1 MATQVTRLPS
11 PHLESVPELVPPA
24 GRPHMTGEQYRRL
37 AEFRY
42 QMRRF
47 LHFSQE
53 AATSAGLH
61 AKQYQMLQAIA
72 GMPEDMS
79 PTIAAVAA
87 RMCLR
92 HNSAVELVNR
102 TIEAGL
108 LRKAP
113 DPIDHRKLLLQITP
127 AGNKVLSSLVEFHLR
142 ELEELGPELIR
153 ALKRL
158 MSIRQDKRPPS
169 SAGLDSPHDPSDDAA
184 ELDLHLNGTRH

>member
-1 MATQVTRLPS
+1 MATSIARPPQLHTENGHQNNLGAS
-11 PHLESVPELVPPA
+11 GLPHLTA
-24 GRPHMTGEQYRRL
+24 EQYRRL

-53 AATSAGLH
+53 AAAATGLH
-61 AKQYQMLQAIA
+61 SRQYQLLQAIA

-102 TIEAGL
+102 SIEAGL

-127 AGNKVLSSLVEFHLR
+127 AGGRVLSSLVEYHLR
-142 ELEELGPELIR
+142 ELEELGPDLIR
-153 ALKRL
+153 SLKRL
-158 MSIRQDKRPPS
+158 MSYRPDRNDRNDKRPA
-169 SAGLDSPHDPSDDAA
+169 AGLDDVSPL
-184 ELDLHLNGTRH
+184 ELDAE